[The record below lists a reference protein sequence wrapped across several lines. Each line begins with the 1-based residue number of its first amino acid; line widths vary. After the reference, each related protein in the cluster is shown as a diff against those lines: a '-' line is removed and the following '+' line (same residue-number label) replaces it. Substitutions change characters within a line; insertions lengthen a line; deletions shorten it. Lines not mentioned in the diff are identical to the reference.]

1 MSEIPVHLTPA
12 LGAVVEQARGLE
24 DDALIDELLQAEEAI
39 RSAQARRAALI
50 AVVQERVHAAGYRVD
65 GTADQVAVVLGV
77 SPRAADHLLGDAIA
91 LVGRPMVWGAVYD
104 GFIDQRKGL
113 LIVQGL
119 EGFDGLPRAQ
129 MERDAIAY
137 AQSHTAH
144 ELRRYLIKLTCDGD
158 PGDIFRK
165 EAVDRRGVSIFPA
178 GHGMADVS
186 ARLSLE
192 HAEMFFQRLTALAQK
207 DDCPDPYGQGADRTL
222 DQCRADA
229 LVGFLEDTTEV
240 SVHVDVTISADA
252 LIGEHHRDAMLGR
265 HGAIP
270 ASLARH
276 LAWSPD
282 ARWRRLVTD
291 PLTGALIDCNA
302 EVYKVPDRVKRA
314 VRLRDRTCRFP
325 GCTRPAEF
333 TDTDHIHPWRT
344 GGKTTAVN
352 LAALCRRHHLI
363 KTHSAWQ
370 VQQASQGNRHITH
383 WTGPL
388 GTRHTTTAATYHRRD

>member
-1 MSEIPVHLTPA
+1 M
-12 LGAVVEQARGLE
+12 
-24 DDALIDELLQAEEAI
+24 
-39 RSAQARRAALI
+39 
-50 AVVQERVHAAGYRVD
+50 D

-77 SPRAADHLLGDAIA
+77 SPRSADHLLGDAIA
-91 LVGRPMVWGAVYD
+91 LVGRPLVWGAVYD
-104 GFIDQRKGL
+104 AMIDQRKGL

-144 ELRRYLIKLTCDGD
+144 ELRRYLIKLACDGD

-252 LIGEHHRDAMLGR
+252 LIGEDHRDAMLGS

-270 ASLARH
+270 ASLARL

-325 GCTRPAEF
+325 GLYPPGRVHRHRP
-333 TDTDHIHPWRT
+333 HPPLVHRRQDDGGQPGGVVPPASPGQDPLGVAGSAGQQRQPAHHALDRT
-344 GGKTTAVN
+344 PGHSAHHN
-352 LAALCRRHHLI
+352 RRHLPPAGLRI
-363 KTHSAWQ
+363 SAPSRCGSRSRVSCPGQ
-370 VQQASQGNRHITH
+370 
-383 WTGPL
+383 
-388 GTRHTTTAATYHRRD
+388 RRLW

>member
-144 ELRRYLIKLTCDGD
+144 ELRRYLIKLACDGD

-229 LVGFLEDTTEV
+229 LVGFLENTTEV
-240 SVHVDVTISADA
+240 SVHVDVAISADA
-252 LIGEHHRDAMLGR
+252 LIGEDHRDAMLGR

-270 ASLARH
+270 ASLARL

-325 GCTRPAEF
+325 GCTRPAEY
-333 TDTDHIHPWRT
+333 TDTDHIHPWSV
-344 GGKTTAVN
+344 GGKTKAGN
-352 LAALCRRHHLI
+352 LAALCRRHHLV
-363 KTHSAWQ
+363 KTHSAWK
-370 VQQASQGNRHITH
+370 VQQPSQGNRHIMH